1 MEHKNEAIASFTFT
15 GYTDEAETV
24 TSRLSGGRTLG
35 GEHFIRSD
43 SDGEVARIIL
53 ARPPL
58 NILTIEMME
67 ELNEVLRDFSDRPD
81 LRALVLAA
89 EGKAFSAGVAVE
101 DHLGDRMKPMLAAFH
116 QIFRYLYR
124 LGCPTVAA
132 VQGPALGGGAE
143 LATFCDLVIASEAA
157 TLGQPEIRVGVF
169 PPIAALCYPNRVG
182 QARALQLLLS
192 GEVISAR
199 EAERIGLVDRV
210 VPPEELEAAVAGA
223 LAKFTDKSAVV
234 LRMTKRA
241 VREARGQGFEA
252 ALAVLENRYQNELMR
267 TEDAGE
273 GLRAFV
279 EKRPPV
285 WKHR

>member
-1 MEHKNEAIASFTFT
+1 MVAAYRYLRMLE
-15 GYTDEAETV
+15 
-24 TSRLSGGRTLG
+24 
-35 GEHFIRSD
+35 
-43 SDGEVARIIL
+43 DGEVARITL

-67 ELNEVLRDFSDRPD
+67 ELGRALRSVAEGPGV
-81 LRALVLAA
+81 RALVLGA

-101 DHLGDRMKPMLAAFH
+101 DHLGERVKPMLEAFH
-116 QIFRYLYR
+116 QIFRHLHS
-124 LGCPTVAA
+124 LDLPTVAV

-143 LATFCDLVIASEAA
+143 LATFCDLVIASETA
-157 TLGQPEIRVGVF
+157 TLGQPEIKVGVF
-169 PPIAALCYPNRVG
+169 PPIAALWYPRRVG
-182 QARALQLLLS
+182 EARALQLLLS

-210 VPPEELEAAVAGA
+210 VPPEELEQAVAAA
-223 LAKFTDKSAVV
+223 LAKFTDGSAVV
-234 LRMTKRA
+234 LRLIKRA
-241 VREARGQGFEA
+241 VREGRGRDFEA
-252 ALAVLENRYQNELMR
+252 ALTALEGLYHTELMQ
-267 TEDAGE
+267 TEDAEE